1 MAVAELLID
10 FPDGITAI
18 DTLYVRPK
26 SAASHL
32 IVHGGRGVFIDTGT
46 NFSVPTLLAAVEARG
61 LTPAAIDYVLLTH
74 VHLDHAGASGT
85 LLKHFTNASV
95 IAHKRG
101 VVHLA
106 DPEAT
111 LWRASKAV
119 LGFVADIYGKPE
131 PVPNEKIIQVE
142 DKMSLTLGKL
152 TFMVIPTP
160 GHASHHVCFF
170 LNPGKVV
177 FTGDAVGA
185 YLPSLD
191 ITLPQTPP
199 PFRLEATLKSIETL
213 ISLEPR
219 IGAYTHFGVSPE
231 AKRKFKNHYNQ
242 LLIWYECV
250 TEALNKGIPKDSILN
265 VISERDSDLK
275 RFLAN
280 SKKLTGLKRGVEVSL
295 EGFIELALAEKT
307 KT

>member
-1 MAVAELLID
+1 MRYSLREELPGLWFLDLKVGGEEQYIGSYIIASGNEVALVEVGPSSTALNVIHALDEIGFHPTDVKYLL
-10 FPDGITAI
+10 P
-18 DTLYVRPK
+18 
-26 SAASHL
+26 
-32 IVHGGRGVFIDTGT
+32 
-46 NFSVPTLLAAVEARG
+46 
-61 LTPAAIDYVLLTH
+61 TH

-85 LLKHFTNASV
+85 LLKHFPNASV

-111 LWRASKAV
+111 LWKASKAV

-131 PVPNEKIIQVE
+131 PVPNEKIIPVE

-152 TFMVIPTP
+152 TFEIIPTP

-231 AKRKFKNHYNQ
+231 AKRSFKNHYNQ

-250 TEALNKGIPKDSILN
+250 TEALNKGMAKDSILDLLSIRDRDLN
-265 VISERDSDLK
+265 NFLINSE
-275 RFLAN
+275 
-280 SKKLTGLKRGVEVSL
+280 KLEGLKRGVELSL
-295 EGFIELALAEKT
+295 RGFIELALAERT

>member
-1 MAVAELLID
+1 MRYSLREELPGLWFLDLKVGGEEQYIGSYIIASGNEVALVEVGPSSTALNVIHALDEIGFHPTDVKYLL
-10 FPDGITAI
+10 P
-18 DTLYVRPK
+18 
-26 SAASHL
+26 
-32 IVHGGRGVFIDTGT
+32 
-46 NFSVPTLLAAVEARG
+46 
-61 LTPAAIDYVLLTH
+61 TH

-85 LLKHFTNASV
+85 LLKHFPNASV

-111 LWRASKAV
+111 LWKASKAV

-131 PVPNEKIIQVE
+131 PVPNEKIIPVE

-152 TFMVIPTP
+152 TFEIIPTP

-219 IGAYTHFGVSPE
+219 IGAYTHFGISPE
-231 AKRKFKNHYNQ
+231 AKRNFKNHYNQ
-242 LLIWYECV
+242 LSIWYECV
-250 TEALNKGIPKDSILN
+250 TEALNKGIPRDSILN

-275 RFLAN
+275 RFLTN

-295 EGFIELALAEKT
+295 KGFIELAMTEKMRT
-307 KT
+307 